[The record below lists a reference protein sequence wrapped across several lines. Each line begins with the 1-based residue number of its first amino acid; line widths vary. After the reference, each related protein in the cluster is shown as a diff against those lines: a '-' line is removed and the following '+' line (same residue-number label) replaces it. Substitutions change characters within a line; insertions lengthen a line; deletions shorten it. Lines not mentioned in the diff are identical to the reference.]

1 MRKLLEV
8 VKNPSAFDSFDNYI
22 GETNFQDF
30 ECLLTRNRDSNVLAE
45 SNFETALEMLGGE
58 SENVQINRFGHWA
71 CGWWESLS
79 VKPNTPQY
87 AIARDIEKS
96 LAGYP
101 VLDEED
107 WSNREQE
114 SADDLW
120 RDCFNERERIEY
132 IRDNRYQFDFA
143 DFTDLLAVV
152 RGKYFNGYAS
162 ELIH

>member
-8 VKNPSAFDSFDNYI
+8 VKNPSAFDSFANYI

-79 VKPNTPQY
+79 VKPGTPQFE
-87 AIARDIEKS
+87 IAKQIERS
-96 LAGYP
+96 LSEYP

-107 WSNREQE
+107 WSNREQD
-114 SADDLW
+114 SANETW
-120 RDCFNERERIEY
+120 RFCYTERERIRY
-132 IRDNRYQFDFA
+132 IRDHRNQFDFNDFA
-143 DFTDLLAVV
+143 DLRAVI
-152 RGKYFNGYAS
+152 RGQYFNGYAS
-162 ELIH
+162 ELIG